1 MSNLGL
7 YQLITQ
13 WSKKVGGPRNFLILV
28 ASAGALSYKGLELIG
43 KKIYNL
49 AKKNKSIQYTDETTY
64 TINKSAVDNQNLEF
78 NAGDKFKVLETDG
91 TAILIEKMGDK
102 NNPYYV
108 SANFLRTISNWG
120 N

>member
-1 MSNLGL
+1 MSNLGM

-13 WSKKVGGPRNFLILV
+13 WSKKVGGPRNFLVLV
-28 ASAGALSYKGLELIG
+28 AGAGAVSYKCLEFTV

-49 AKKNKSIQYTDETTY
+49 AKKRNSIKYSDETTY

-78 NAGDKFKVLETDG
+78 NVGDKFKVLETDG
-91 TAILIEKMGDK
+91 NAVLIEKTGDK

-108 SANFLRTISNWG
+108 SANFLRTISNLG
-120 N
+120 D